1 MNFKTKEDRD
11 KFILDNMKLVTW
23 TIKNKVNY
31 YDYYDCTFEDLKSI
45 GTIGLIKAVDK
56 FNESKNVEFSTFA
69 VSKIY
74 GEIRVAFRDV
84 RNGIRYGRRFLQ
96 NKSQVDDMIN
106 IEKKT
111 YKEIAEEL
119 NLSEK
124 DVADIN
130 VINLKQL
137 SLNSRVKS
145 VKDDFLEYI
154 DVITYKDD
162 KEAKCKL
169 YDLLNIL
176 DERNRK
182 IVIESMVY
190 GKTQTELA
198 TKYGVSQVQISR
210 IINKSIE
217 KLRKVA

>member
-74 GEIRVAFRDV
+74 GEIRVAFRGV

-130 VINLKQL
+130 IINLKQL

-198 TKYGVSQVQISR
+198 TKYGVSQVQIGR

>member
-56 FNESKNVEFSTFA
+56 FNESKNVEFSTYA
-69 VSKIY
+69 ISKIY
-74 GEIRVAFRDV
+74 GEIRVAFRGV

-198 TKYGVSQVQISR
+198 TKYGVSQVQIGR

>member
-74 GEIRVAFRDV
+74 GEIRVAFRGV

-198 TKYGVSQVQISR
+198 TKYGVSQVQIGR

>member
-11 KFILDNMKLVTW
+11 NFILDNMKLVTW
-23 TIKNKVNY
+23 TIKNKVNC

-56 FNESKNVEFSTFA
+56 FNESKNVEFSTYA
-69 VSKIY
+69 ISKIY
-74 GEIRVAFRDV
+74 GEIRVAFRGV

-198 TKYGVSQVQISR
+198 TKYGVSQVQIGR